1 MYRIIINTKDVCQ
14 LTGKGAKYSRALM
27 KKIYQHYNKNTDL
40 PLTFFEVCDYLK
52 IDAEKVKHWM
62 R

>member
-1 MYRIIINTKDVCQ
+1 MYRIIVNTKDVCQ
-14 LTGKGAKYSRALM
+14 LTGKGVKYSRSLM
-27 KKIYQHYNKNTDL
+27 KKIYLHYNKNTDL